1 MTATREQMLEIAWRA
16 ALAAGDAILGVYSRA
31 FDVQQKT
38 DKTPVTEADLASE
51 RIIVAMLSEAFPDIP
66 VVSEELVEA
75 EGLPPWAARFWA
87 VDPLDGTREFIAKNG
102 EFAVSIGLV
111 ENGIPILGIVHG
123 PAVGVTYAACGPGTA
138 ARRRRGSQ
146 PEPIRA
152 RTPSADGLVVIHSRS
167 HENSRRLAEFL
178 ASYPVRER
186 KKCGSA
192 LKFGVIAAGEAD
204 LYPRFGTTMEWDTAA
219 GQAILEAAGGR
230 VETLAGAPLAYGKPG
245 LKNDGFLAWGALR
258 RLGGGATCTTFLQR
272 APPRVS
278 GLSEGVCIRNELL
291 S

>member
-1 MTATREQMLEIAWRA
+1 MTATREQLLEVARQA
-16 ALAAGDAILGVYSRA
+16 ALAAGEAILKVYATA

-38 DKTPVTEADLASE
+38 DNTPVTEADLASE
-51 RIIVAMLSEAFPDIP
+51 RIIVALLTEAFPEIP
-66 VVSEELVEA
+66 IASEELVEA

-87 VDPLDGTREFIAKNG
+87 VDPLDGTKEFIARND
-102 EFAVSIGLV
+102 EFAVLIALV
-111 ENGIPILGIVHG
+111 EDGIPVLGIVHG
-123 PAVGVTYAACGPGTA
+123 PALGVTYAACGPGTA
-138 ARRRRGSQ
+138 TRQRNGAKPEQIHARI
-146 PEPIRA
+146 PP
-152 RTPSADGLVVIHSRS
+152 PDGLVVIHSRS

-178 ASYPVRER
+178 ERYPVRER

-245 LKNDGFLAWGALR
+245 LKNDGFLAWGR
-258 RLGGGATCTTFLQR
+258 R
-272 APPRVS
+272 PKD
-278 GLSEGVCIRNELL
+278 
-291 S
+291 